1 MEQHFVYIIR
11 STSDSTFYKGYS
23 TDYTKRLAEH
33 NAGMSRYTSTKGP
46 WVLVYVEQHLTKRD
60 ALIRERKL
68 KRCNSDYIRWLIS
81 QPSNIIA
88 SDEHTG

>member
-11 STSDSTFYKGYS
+11 SLSDGSFYKGYS
-23 TDYTKRLAEH
+23 ANYIKRLAEH
-33 NAGMSRYTSTKGP
+33 NAGLSRYTKAKGP
-46 WVLVYVEQHLTKRD
+46 WELVYVEQHLAKRG

-88 SDEHTG
+88 ADEHTG